1 MLGKMLEVLNI
12 HFTFIDAVGIAGVLM
27 VLYAYLCIQIN
38 KINRDQLSFSMI
50 NFIGSV
56 LILISLLH
64 TMNLASFVIEV
75 AWMLIS
81 AYGIHRCVRRKRLNK
96 Q

>member
-1 MLGKMLEVLNI
+1 MLSKIIEDLHI
-12 HFTFIDAVGIAGVLM
+12 HFTFIDLIGITGVLF

-38 KINRDQLSFSMI
+38 KMNRDDMSFSMI
-50 NFIGSV
+50 NFIGSI
-56 LILISLLH
+56 LILVSLVH

-81 AYGIHRCVRRKRLNK
+81 AYGIHRCVQRKRLHK
-96 Q
+96 K